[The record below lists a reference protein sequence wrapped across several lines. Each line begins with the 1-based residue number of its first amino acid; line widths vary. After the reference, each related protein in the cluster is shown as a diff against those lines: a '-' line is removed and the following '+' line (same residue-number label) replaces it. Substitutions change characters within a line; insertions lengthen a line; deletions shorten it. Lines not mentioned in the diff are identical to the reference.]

1 MSFSSSINLIRSDVA
16 SKGFR
21 FFLVAATVLGIV
33 IQNPLP
39 CTAAFIVGGG
49 GLLNQSAA
57 NQIQGDLGEG
67 GLTFNNIF
75 TRQLGSSAAEL
86 AAATAGR
93 GNTLTV
99 MEIESLTLYHPNS
112 NSVAFYMPKQVL
124 AWRNTGSLLEPVNGM
139 LTTKNRFDSK
149 FFNLST
155 GFSVQEAPSEAGKN
169 FEFTLAVH
177 SKGGAYALPNLSI
190 LHMPNQNQ
198 WTPDGPSEAVNPW
211 YTHLNSGFAPL
222 DNEYSGFSSAL
233 AYAYASG
240 NPLLLSFF
248 SGDVSTVPFSPTDQ
262 GWNTKVIIGS
272 FEVYSLSTTPIT
284 PEPSSGF
291 CFLAGLSLCLGTFR
305 KRR

>member
-1 MSFSSSINLIRSDVA
+1 MRFSSSLNLIRSDVA
-16 SKGFR
+16 SQVFR
-21 FFLVAATVLGIV
+21 FFLASATFLGIA
-33 IQNPLP
+33 IQNPLE
-39 CTAAFIVGGG
+39 CSAAFIVGGG
-49 GLLNQSAA
+49 GLLKQSYA

-67 GLTFNNIF
+67 GLTFNSIF
-75 TRQLGSSAAEL
+75 SRQSGSSAAEL
-86 AAATAGR
+86 AVAAAGR

-99 MEIESLTLYHPNS
+99 MEIESLTLYHQNS
-112 NSVAFYMPKQVL
+112 NSIAFYMPKQVL
-124 AWRNTGSLLEPVNGM
+124 AWRNTGSLFEPVNGM
-139 LTTKNRFDSK
+139 LTAKNRFDSK

-155 GFSVQEAPSEAGKN
+155 GFSVQEASSEAGKN
-169 FEFTLAVH
+169 LEFTLAVH

-190 LHMPNQNQ
+190 LHLPNQNQ

-222 DNEYSGFSSAL
+222 NNEYSGFPSAL

-240 NPLLLSFF
+240 DPLLQSFF
-248 SGDVSTVPFSPTDQ
+248 SSDVSTVPFSSADE

-291 CFLAGLSLCLGTFR
+291 CFLAGLSFCLGIFR
-305 KRR
+305 QRR